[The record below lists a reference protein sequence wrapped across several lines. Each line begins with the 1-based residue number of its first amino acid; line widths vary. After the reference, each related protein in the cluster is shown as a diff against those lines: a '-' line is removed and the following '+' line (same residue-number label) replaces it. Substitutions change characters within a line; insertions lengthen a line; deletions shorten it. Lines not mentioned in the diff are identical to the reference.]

1 MGQALEW
8 VRLME
13 QIGVPIAVSLLYFVV
28 LKGLSPTSR
37 ALASAHGLLF
47 LAAFSFAS
55 VFGGREAD
63 RQLLTVFY
71 VFIVLGIAS
80 VAYSLWAGRKVNPV
94 THLSQLL
101 NVSHAVLIVYLAQ
114 LRFDPV

>member
-1 MGQALEW
+1 MAQALEW

-28 LKGLSPTSR
+28 LKDVPLLSR

-47 LAAFSFAS
+47 LAAFGFANT
-55 VFGGREAD
+55 FGGREAD

-71 VFIVLGIAS
+71 VFIVLGSMS
-80 VAYSLWAGRKVNPV
+80 VAYSLWAGRKVNPI
-94 THLSQLL
+94 THLSQIL
-101 NVSHAVLIVYLAQ
+101 NVSM
-114 LRFDPV
+114 RC